1 LKKRYKAAL
10 LAATFYAGAYTAIA
24 SPPTSYT
31 FAGKQILGGP
41 SRALFSSF
49 SSPGELLSAECTVEG
64 RASAAYRD
72 VFEEN
77 TKSLEPKGAEVQ
89 ASAVNIWSHTIL
101 PPFLAPWTYLPES
114 RPHEDARN
122 VMLSDDRKT
131 LYWKEGYASLWGE
144 TLERKEGMSP
154 YSWMDVISETD
165 EVIVAARAYPG
176 GLFIP
181 QVSSL
186 IIEKKTGRATYSF
199 NDGSIGGNIMAS
211 SETWMCD

>member
-1 LKKRYKAAL
+1 MMHCEKSIQSRITSRHVLRRRL
-10 LAATFYAGAYTAIA
+10 HGGSFTANQLYVCREA
-24 SPPTSYT
+24 KPGRPVTRT
-31 FAGKQILGGP
+31 VFFA
-41 SRALFSSF
+41 
-49 SSPGELLSAECTVEG
+49 GELLSAECDVGGTTSTGYE
-64 RASAAYRD
+64 D

-77 TKSLEPKGAEVQ
+77 TKSLAPGGAEVQ
-89 ASAVNIWSHTIL
+89 VSAVRIWSDAIL
-101 PPFLAPWTYLPES
+101 PPFLAPWTYLPKS

-131 LYWKEGYASLWGE
+131 LYWHEGYASLWGE

-154 YSWMDVISETD
+154 YSWMEVISETD
-165 EVIVAARAYPG
+165 KVIAAARAYPG

-199 NDGSIGGNIMAS
+199 NSGNMAGVLMAGT
-211 SETWMCD
+211 EIWTCR